1 MRLFLAEGYDRV
13 SMHDIARAAEVSL
26 KTIYNYFP
34 SKADLV
40 FDEGDEIVEKLVTA
54 IRQRPE
60 GESALAAVDRFLA
73 ESRRRVAGRRPP
85 APSAAFRRLIESSPA
100 LRSYRREM
108 FARMEAALAA
118 VLAEETTAP
127 ANAVEPFVAAA
138 AFVAVFRARFELP
151 TGAHQP
157 EAVQAEI
164 QRRTR
169 TALVLLR
176 EGFGGYAVQR
186 RTHRR

>member
-1 MRLFLAEGYDRV
+1 MRLFLARGYDRV

-34 SKADLV
+34 GKADLV
-40 FDEGDEIVEKLVTA
+40 FDESDEIIEKLITA

-60 GESALAAVDRFLA
+60 GESALAALDRFLA
-73 ESRRRVAGRRPP
+73 ESRRRAAGRRPP
-85 APSAAFRRLIESSPA
+85 APSTAFRQLIESSPA

-118 VLAEETTAP
+118 VLAEETRAP

-151 TGAHQP
+151 TDAGQP
-157 EAVQAEI
+157 GAVQAEI

-169 TALVLLR
+169 TALLLLR
-176 EGFGGYAVQR
+176 DGLGGYAAKRATSR
-186 RTHRR
+186 R